1 MERQALTATQSFGSG
16 SSWNNRIQI
25 LEAFQNFVVTDFF
38 KYQKKVG
45 IFFDPDP
52 VGTSGS
58 GSKKP
63 FKICDHYFFFI
74 KKKEEVG
81 NEGKQIYYFLGGI
94 QFFLEEKI
102 RIWFVSD
109 RLRCSR
115 NQTKL
120 TK

>member
-81 NEGKQIYYFLGGI
+81 NEEKQNILFFRRDPVFSGGKNPDL
-94 QFFLEEKI
+94 
-102 RIWFVSD
+102 VC
-109 RLRCSR
+109 LRPAPMLQKS
-115 NQTKL
+115 N
-120 TK
+120 